1 MITLHRLGHPD
12 RPFILNSDLL
22 LTIEACPDTVLTLT
36 TGARIVVE
44 ESAERVVGLC
54 LAWKSEI
61 AGGSTRGGRA
71 RSSAALSLAVND
83 LI

>member
-12 RPFILNSDLL
+12 RPFILNSDLI
-22 LTIEACPDTVLTLT
+22 LTIEACPDTHLSLT

-54 LAWKSEI
+54 LAWKAEI
-61 AGGSTRGGRA
+61 SGGAHRGGRA
-71 RSSAALSLAVND
+71 RSSAALSVAAND